1 MSVGKVAWGEGD
13 VTKLDRLWDMPT
25 LAAPWPQGGAPL
37 VDGVSWATYLFQAWV
52 WIALGFMVAFLV
64 SFFFTSQT
72 VIYFLL
78 RKNVDATDME
88 EVYVEESEE
97 EPLPLEP
104 KAEGSQPVKVEE
116 AEQGKSE

>member
-1 MSVGKVAWGEGD
+1 
-13 VTKLDRLWDMPT
+13 MPT
-25 LAAPWPQGGAPL
+25 LAAPWPQGGASL
-37 VDGVSWATYLFQAWV
+37 AEGAESWATYLFQFWV

-72 VIYFLL
+72 IIYFLL

-97 EPLPLEP
+97 EPLPLEQ

-116 AEQGKSE
+116 AEEGKSE